1 MRGGSRPHHKGL
13 NTDQGRKV
21 EYVEPF
27 SFFFFNYMK
36 FEEEEGD
43 KEVWWSARQGTL
55 EFEILV
61 MDHFQLLVSSNN

>member
-1 MRGGSRPHHKGL
+1 
-13 NTDQGRKV
+13 
-21 EYVEPF
+21 
-27 SFFFFNYMK
+27 MK